1 MVAAFRATLEEVA
14 DADLVVQ
21 VCDSSSPVRDD
32 HVRAV
37 QRVLA
42 EIGADTV
49 PCVVI
54 WNKSDLISG
63 DERRRIRL
71 REPGSVCLSAI
82 EPASRSIALE
92 LIEKGL
98 RRTATEAHYC
108 ETGRTA

>member
-1 MVAAFRATLEEVA
+1 MAAFRATLEEVA
-14 DADLVVQ
+14 GADLVVQ
-21 VCDSSSPVRDD
+21 VCDSSSPVRDE

-49 PCVVI
+49 PCVVV
-54 WNKSDLISG
+54 WNKSDLITSE
-63 DERRRIRL
+63 ERRRIRL
-71 REPGSVCLSAI
+71 REPGSVCLSAVD
-82 EPASRSIALE
+82 PSSRSIALE

-98 RRTATEAHYC
+98 RRTAAEGQYC